1 MEIIVF
7 FNPPAKEG
15 SPNINDEINT
25 ALTAQNP
32 NKIIS
37 NKSLISF
44 IMSKLKK
51 MNYLKKYY
59 IKTQKKLVDLGND
72 KNTFKRSK
80 MQQNGVKMCSGRND
94 GNYKKSPCL
103 KKRIYIC

>member
-1 MEIIVF
+1 MEIITF

-25 ALTAQNP
+25 APTAQNP

-44 IMSKLKK
+44 IITKLK
-51 MNYLKKYY
+51 LFTHLQKKYY
-59 IKTQKKLVDLGND
+59 AKTQKKLVDLGND
-72 KNTFKRSK
+72 KNTF
-80 MQQNGVKMCSGRND
+80 
-94 GNYKKSPCL
+94 
-103 KKRIYIC
+103 